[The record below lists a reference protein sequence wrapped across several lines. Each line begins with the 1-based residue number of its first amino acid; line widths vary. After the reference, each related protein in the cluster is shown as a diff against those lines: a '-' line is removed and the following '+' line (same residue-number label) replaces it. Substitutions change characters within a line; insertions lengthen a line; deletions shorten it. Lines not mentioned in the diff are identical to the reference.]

1 MDEEKWRRRP
11 RRRKG
16 KRLAMRMRRSRPTA
30 WFPSSG
36 MSFSDV
42 SFNLLILSIL
52 SYSCRICFPTFWVS
66 CRRARNPGNC
76 CANAAGQSRRR
87 ICFYKK
93 NTDVFLVAIKLF
105 WGRVFS
111 RTCDCIVFI
120 SWRLFCHR
128 CPSPSAARCR
138 EGPLIEACL
147 RHWRASSRV
156 IPTSL
161 LPPPFPIFS
170 FFSEKNGLF
179 PLSLSA
185 HDKENE
191 LLLLR
196 SSIS

>member
-105 WGRVFS
+105 WGLVFS
-111 RTCDCIVFI
+111 RTCDCVYLYRGACSVTVALLRVLRAVERGHWSRPACVIDGRRRA
-120 SWRLFCHR
+120 SSQLLFSPL
-128 CPSPSAARCR
+128 PSPSSVFSRKKTAFFLFHCLLTTRKTNCYFCGAR
-138 EGPLIEACL
+138 
-147 RHWRASSRV
+147 
-156 IPTSL
+156 
-161 LPPPFPIFS
+161 
-170 FFSEKNGLF
+170 
-179 PLSLSA
+179 
-185 HDKENE
+185 
-191 LLLLR
+191 
-196 SSIS
+196 

>member
-1 MDEEKWRRRP
+1 MRKSGGSGQDVAKGSASQCGCDEAAQP
-11 RRRKG
+11 RDF
-16 KRLAMRMRRSRPTA
+16 LHLECL
-30 WFPSSG
+30 
-36 MSFSDV
+36 FSDV

-147 RHWRASSRV
+147 RH
-156 IPTSL
+156 
-161 LPPPFPIFS
+161 
-170 FFSEKNGLF
+170 
-179 PLSLSA
+179 
-185 HDKENE
+185 
-191 LLLLR
+191 
-196 SSIS
+196 